1 MTGEIPFILEM
12 HLIDMGILSSRD
24 LETFEA
30 QDDPDFSFKTPVF
43 DEDGQPP
50 F

>member
-30 QDDPDFSFKTPVF
+30 QDDPASTFKMPVF

>member
-1 MTGEIPFILEM
+1 MNGELPISIEL

-24 LETFEA
+24 LETFEV
-30 QDDPDFSFKTPVF
+30 QDEPDFTFKMPVF
-43 DEDGQPP
+43 DEDGQPD